1 MSQASTTAHTDH
13 LIELGEVGKVVRNA
27 LLLMVETVVVP
38 TAILYGC
45 MRTVGTV
52 PGLAG
57 VIGWCALTM
66 ALRWAFGARVPS
78 TLLLVVSIL
87 VARTAVALA
96 CSSVWLYLIQ
106 PIAASALMAVLFLG
120 SALIGRPITQKLAQ
134 DFVHLPERL
143 LADRRMQRIF
153 IEVALIWGFTRVL
166 DAGISLN
173 SLLNWGADAS
183 VLVRGILSLGLTAL
197 SVAVCT
203 YWGWRRMHRI
213 PGVRFRFAVPSPATQ
228 PAPISDSDL

>member
-1 MSQASTTAHTDH
+1 MSQASTTAHAAEH
-13 LIELGEVGKVVRNA
+13 LIELGHVGKVVRNA
-27 LLLMVETVVVP
+27 LLLLVETVVVP

-57 VIGWCALTM
+57 VIGWCLLTM
-66 ALRWAFGARVPS
+66 ALRWVFGSRVPS
-78 TLLLVVSIL
+78 TLLLVVGIL
-87 VARTAVALA
+87 IARTAVALA
-96 CSSVWLYLIQ
+96 CTSVWLYLIQ
-106 PIAASALMAVLFLG
+106 PIAASALMAVVFVG
-120 SALIGRPITQKLAQ
+120 SALLGRPITQKLAQ

-143 LADRRMQRIF
+143 LADRRMQRVF

-173 SLLNWGADAS
+173 SLLSWGADAS

-197 SVAVCT
+197 SVVGCA
-203 YWGWRRMHRI
+203 YWGWRRVHRI
-213 PGVRFRFAVPSPATQ
+213 PGVRFRFGGVKAGV
-228 PAPISDSDL
+228 